1 MRVSASLGGGV
12 GGMIV
17 AEYRLCVVGEF
28 AGHLWNYENQH
39 GSLIGQCDV
48 NGDRTVEF
56 DYSDYGLT
64 LERPILID
72 GRTGNISGIAHDG
85 MLNITSVTFTNSLPA
100 ATILGA
106 EVRVARPGASADRL
120 LFATVAGTAGGTTIV
135 FPDAGAVIY
144 NAINGTGYGLTV
156 LPFYAGYWG
165 GVWSGASYSSGTDLT
180 TFTGEFGTPVGGG
193 ALGDSVKPGM
203 VVIPDLHKAVPL
215 HFESVSI
222 NLLGSDTLTV
232 KGDATGLGGNGTRFS
247 HHRGV

>member
-1 MRVSASLGGGV
+1 MFNENS
-12 GGMIV
+12 
-17 AEYRLCVVGEF
+17 
-28 AGHLWNYENQH
+28 NY
-39 GSLIGQCDV
+39 GP
-48 NGDRTVEF
+48 
-56 DYSDYGLT
+56 T

-72 GRTGNISGIAHDG
+72 GSTGNIASTAHDG
-85 MLNITSVTFTNSLPA
+85 TLSITSLTFTNGLPS

-144 NAINGTGYGLTV
+144 DAINGTGYGLTV

-180 TFTGEFGTPVGGG
+180 TFTGEFGTPAGGG

-203 VVIPDLHKAVPL
+203 LVIPDLHKAVPL
-215 HFESVSI
+215 HIESVSI